1 MEQLNVIAA
10 LATGC
15 AIGLGIA
22 TGCGPR
28 ATVGAG
34 SDDETVSGR
43 GKSDKLLPKTLND
56 ALEGRIADAQEQ
68 LKTLTR
74 DAGDANEAPPPMPAP
89 YNVGQ
94 PTRRELTPAER
105 EAYSRDGF
113 VVCKG
118 WFTPEEVEVLHK
130 TIKLDN
136 AVDEQKIAIKDAEGR
151 DTKLT
156 LWWYLGDDTYG
167 QVGRSA
173 SLVNAVS
180 TLMDG
185 SEPYHSHTKILL
197 KEPRSGG
204 AWEWQ

>member
-1 MEQLNVIAA
+1 MLAA
-10 LATGC
+10 LATGV
-15 AIGLGIA
+15 AVGIGMA
-22 TGCGPR
+22 TCGGVA
-28 ATVGAG
+28 ATSD
-34 SDDETVSGR
+34 SDDDGTISGR
-43 GKSDKLLPKTLND
+43 GKSDKLLPKTLNN

-68 LKTLTR
+68 LKALTR
-74 DAGDANEAPPPMPAP
+74 DAGDADEPPAPMPAP
-89 YNVGQ
+89 YDVRL
-94 PTRRELTPAER
+94 PTRRELTQAER
-105 EAYSRDGF
+105 DAYNRDGF

-118 WFTPEEVEVLHK
+118 WFSTDEVEVLHK
-130 TIKLDN
+130 TIKADN

-173 SLVNAVS
+173 SLVKAVS

-185 SEPYHSHTKILL
+185 SEPFHSHTKILL

>member
-1 MEQLNVIAA
+1 MDQLNVFAA
-10 LATGC
+10 LATGV
-15 AIGLGIA
+15 AVGLGIA
-22 TGCGPR
+22 KCGPT
-28 ATVGAG
+28 APTAG
-34 SDDETVSGR
+34 DETVSGR

-56 ALEGRIADAQEQ
+56 ALEGRIEDAQAQ
-68 LKTLTR
+68 LKALTR
-74 DAGDANEAPPPMPAP
+74 DAGDADEAPSPMPAA
-89 YNVGQ
+89 YNVGLDV
-94 PTRRELTPAER
+94 RRELTPSEQ
-105 EAYSRDGF
+105 EAFNRDGF

-118 WFTPEEVEVLHK
+118 WFTPDEVDILHK
-130 TIKLDN
+130 AIKADN
-136 AVDEQKIAIKDAEGR
+136 TVDEQKIAIKDAEGR

-173 SLVNAVS
+173 SLVNSVS

>member
-1 MEQLNVIAA
+1 MDQLNVFAA
-10 LATGC
+10 LATGV
-15 AIGLGIA
+15 AVGLGIA
-22 TGCGPR
+22 KCGPT
-28 ATVGAG
+28 ATA
-34 SDDETVSGR
+34 SARSDETVSGR

-56 ALEGRIADAQEQ
+56 ALEGRIVDAQAQ
-68 LKTLTR
+68 LKALTR
-74 DAGDANEAPPPMPAP
+74 DAGDADEAPPLLPAA
-89 YNVGQ
+89 YNVGLDV
-94 PTRRELTPAER
+94 RRELTPSER
-105 EAYSRDGF
+105 EAYNRDGF

-118 WFTPEEVEVLHK
+118 WFTPDEVEILHK
-130 TIKLDN
+130 TIKSDN